1 MARKC
6 VILSLESDNITQLRA
21 KEGGRAGGVGQTPK
35 EDLRTKELLNYD
47 ILILQYIVA
56 LHAEHRQYYQSL
68 NFSPKLDWKLLF
80 HITDLLFETSTHL
93 STDEFYRG

>member
-21 KEGGRAGGVGQTPK
+21 KEGGGVGQTPK

-56 LHAEHRQYYQSL
+56 LHAEHWQYYQSL

-80 HITDLLFETSTHL
+80 QITDLLFETSTHL